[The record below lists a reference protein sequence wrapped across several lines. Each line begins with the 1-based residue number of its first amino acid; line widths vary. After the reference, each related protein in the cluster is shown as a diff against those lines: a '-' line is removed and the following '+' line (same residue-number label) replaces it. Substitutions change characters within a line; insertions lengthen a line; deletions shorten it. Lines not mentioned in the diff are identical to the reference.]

1 MPLLRFF
8 LKKPF
13 RQGCGNDGDFLS
25 PQRTVLGNAGFSPSC
40 GLHAKKSQQNF
51 PFWIIT
57 DLCEMLLAWEQLLV
71 SKEEI
76 SVIKWDWLQVRPGM
90 KTVLLPDIQSIGLSS
105 SFAIIPYPVRMPWT
119 LNVVSLL
126 FCGLSPPFSQQA
138 IGAISSEAILPLN
151 CKCSTI
157 QSSALLSW
165 NFTWNLKMHILQMII
180 SMLSFYCCGRF
191 VISYLAQKSSSP
203 FVGSACRGWVGELR
217 VEWAPTKLFHLLL
230 CFKSNSFKRP

>member
-1 MPLLRFF
+1 MYSRIIDCWFYQKVLVIDEEVLNMPLLRFF

-13 RQGCGNDGDFLS
+13 RLGCGNDGDFLS
-25 PQRTVLGNAGFSPSC
+25 PQRTVLGDADFSPSC

-126 FCGLSPPFSQQA
+126 FCGLSPPFHNKQ
-138 IGAISSEAILPLN
+138 SE
-151 CKCSTI
+151 
-157 QSSALLSW
+157 QSP
-165 NFTWNLKMHILQMII
+165 Q
-180 SMLSFYCCGRF
+180 
-191 VISYLAQKSSSP
+191 
-203 FVGSACRGWVGELR
+203 
-217 VEWAPTKLFHLLL
+217 KLFCH
-230 CFKSNSFKRP
+230 

>member
-13 RQGCGNDGDFLS
+13 RLGCGNDGDFLS
-25 PQRTVLGNAGFSPSC
+25 PQRTVLGDADFSPSC

-157 QSSALLSW
+157 QSAALLSW

-180 SMLSFYCCGRF
+180 SILSFYCCGPF
-191 VISYLAQKSSSP
+191 CYFIPCSEVIGSFCWLSMSWLSWWAESRMSP
-203 FVGSACRGWVGELR
+203 NQALPP
-217 VEWAPTKLFHLLL
+217 ATLFQV
-230 CFKSNSFKRP
+230 

>member
-13 RQGCGNDGDFLS
+13 RLGCGNDGDFLS
-25 PQRTVLGNAGFSPSC
+25 PQRTVLGDADFSPSC

-126 FCGLSPPFSQQA
+126 FCGLSPPLFTTSNRSNLLRSYSATKLQMQHHSEL
-138 IGAISSEAILPLN
+138 SSSFLELHLEFKNAYFADDNIHVVLLLLRPF
-151 CKCSTI
+151 CYFIPCSEVI
-157 QSSALLSW
+157 ESFCWLSMLWLSW
-165 NFTWNLKMHILQMII
+165 WAESRM
-180 SMLSFYCCGRF
+180 
-191 VISYLAQKSSSP
+191 SP
-203 FVGSACRGWVGELR
+203 NQALPP
-217 VEWAPTKLFHLLL
+217 ATLFQV
-230 CFKSNSFKRP
+230 